1 MPDLKFFTMSDIRS
15 SALEQYNASFLE
27 ELAKLNPEQRQA
39 VDHLE
44 GPVLVIAGPG
54 TGKTHILSARIGRIL
69 METDTLAQNI
79 LCLTFTDAGVK
90 AMRQRLLD
98 LIGPEAHRLHIFTF
112 HSFCNSIIQEN
123 LEYFGRHD
131 LEPISDLERVEI
143 IRELLDDLDARHP
156 LRRGRLDAYFYENHL
171 YDLFKKMKAEDWQM
185 EDIERSIDVYLTDL
199 PQRREFIY
207 QVSRGAF
214 KKGDLK
220 QAKFEDTRER
230 MEMLRAAAA
239 LYPRFTQAMQEAR
252 RYDYDDM
259 ILWVLR
265 AFEEN
270 EALLRT
276 YQEQY
281 LYFLVDEFQD
291 TNGAQ
296 NEILNYLTAYWDNP
310 NLFIVGDDDQ
320 SIYEFQGARLK
331 NLTDFYYRYED
342 HLQLVVLKNNY
353 RSSQK
358 ILDVSRDLIR
368 HNERRIVTNLQ
379 ELGIEKVLSASN
391 PRAANFPQPPQL
403 VTYPNRRHE
412 EADLAEQ
419 IENLLADGTPAR
431 EIAVIYARHRQAAS
445 LLTLLEKKNIPYTTR
460 RKINVLDLPIV
471 RNLRVLLEYI
481 SQESQRPYRAE
492 HLLFRIL
499 HFDFAGIEP
508 QAIARLSW
516 RIAGIPS
523 EERPLWR
530 DAIADRQ
537 LLQSTG
543 CDTTAIETLSTFL
556 LEMIAA
562 VNNCGLPN
570 LLEMVINQSGLLR
583 FILGHPDKIWH
594 LQVVKTFF
602 DFVRE
607 EAGRRPRLN
616 LNRLLEILRSMDAN
630 RLAIPLRKTL
640 EVTEGVQFLTAHSAK
655 GLEFEHVFV
664 IDAVQDQWEPAGRR
678 SSYSFSL
685 PDTLTLS
692 GEEDQLEAR
701 RRLFYVALTRARTRL
716 TISYSQED
724 QNKELQRSRFI
735 EELPQR
741 EDLLEWKEKQADGI
755 TLELA
760 EILQMTTST
769 RPKLIA
775 QDPELVEAL
784 LQDFSLSVS
793 ALNRYLRCP
802 LAFYYQHILRVPVL
816 QSEAASYGLAM
827 HNALERLFAQMLLQP
842 DRRFPAEAQF
852 LQLFEWEMEKQS
864 PFFSAKEYKRRLQAG
879 RQNLSAY
886 YQQHVNEWHKQVK
899 VELNIRN
906 TEVDGVPINGMI
918 DKLELH
924 GTAHCSIVDY
934 KTGSR
939 DPGKLQAPGNAQPDG
954 GNYWRQL
961 VFYKILFESY
971 DTSGRKVD
979 KGTIA
984 YLDPDNKGRF
994 HSKTIGFSAEDI
1006 DQVKTMIRESYARI
1020 RAHDFYEGCGESNCP
1035 WCSFLRHNQHV
1046 ASFSMADIEE
1056 LDD

>member
-1 MPDLKFFTMSDIRS
+1 MSDTRS
-15 SALEQYNASFLE
+15 TVLEQYNASFRKELE
-27 ELAKLNPEQRQA
+27 KLNPEQRQA
-39 VDHLE
+39 VEQLE

-69 METDTLAQNI
+69 LETDTQAQNI

-98 LIGPEAHRLHIFTF
+98 LIGPEAHRVHIFTF
-112 HSFCNSIIQEN
+112 HSFCNNIIQEN

-143 IRELLDDLDARHP
+143 IRHMLDELEHDHP
-156 LRRGRLDAYFYENHL
+156 LKRGRLDGYFYENHL
-171 YDLFKKMKAEDWQM
+171 YDLFKKMKSEDWSVEVVHQ
-185 EDIERSIDVYLTDL
+185 SIDQYLTDL
-199 PQRREFIY
+199 PNRREFIY
-207 QVSRGAF
+207 QVSRGDF

-220 QAKFEDTRER
+220 EARFEEAVER
-230 MEMLRAAAA
+230 MEKLRAAAS
-239 LYPRFTQAMQEAR
+239 LYPAFEKAMRAAH

-296 NEILNYLTAYWDNP
+296 NEILSYLTAYWENP

-331 NLTDFYYRYED
+331 NLTDFYYRYQQ
-342 HLQLVVLKNNY
+342 HLHLVVLKNNY
-353 RSSQK
+353 RSSQQ
-358 ILDVSRDLIR
+358 ILDSSRDLIQY
-368 HNERRIVTNLQ
+368 NDRRIINNLQ
-379 ELGIEKVLSASN
+379 ELGLEKSLTASN
-391 PRAANFPQPPQL
+391 PQAANFPHPPK
-403 VTYPNRRHE
+403 VVAYPNRRHE
-412 EADLAEQ
+412 EADIADHL
-419 IENLLADGTPAR
+419 ENLLQSGVPAG
-431 EIAVIYARHRQAAS
+431 EIAVIYARHRQAAA
-445 LLTLLEKKNIPYTTR
+445 LLSLLEKKHIPYTTR

-471 RNLRVLLEYI
+471 RNLRILLEYI
-481 SQESQRPYRAE
+481 SQESQRPYRAQ

-499 HFDFAGIEP
+499 HIDFLGIDP
-508 QAIARLSW
+508 QLIAKLSW
-516 RIAGIPS
+516 ELAKLPP
-523 EERPLWR
+523 EKRPQWR
-530 DAIADRQ
+530 DAIADAQ
-537 LLQSTG
+537 LLHSFSGDPQ
-543 CDTTAIETLSTFL
+543 AILQLSDFL
-556 LEMIAA
+556 KQMIIK
-562 VNNCGLPN
+562 VNNTGLPN
-570 LLEMVINQSGLLR
+570 LLELIINQSGLLR
-583 FILGHPDKIWH
+583 FILGHPDKVWH

-607 EAGRRPRLN
+607 EAARRPRLQ
-616 LNRLLEILRSMDAN
+616 LHRLLEILRSMDAN

-655 GLEFEHVFV
+655 GLEFEHVFML
-664 IDAVQDQWEPAGRR
+664 DAVKDHWEPGGRR

-692 GEEDQLEAR
+692 GEEDELEAR

-716 TISYSQED
+716 HISYSLEEQG
-724 QNKELQRSRFI
+724 KPLQRSRFI
-735 EELPQR
+735 EELPLQKIIKW
-741 EDLLEWKEKQADGI
+741 EEKQAAPNI
-755 TLELA
+755 LELA
-760 EILQMTTST
+760 EILQMTTNI
-769 RPKLIA
+769 RPRLPD
-775 QDPELVEAL
+775 QDPGLVATL
-784 LQDFSLSVS
+784 LEDFSLSVS
-793 ALNRYLRCP
+793 AMNRYLRCP

-827 HNALERLFAQMLLQP
+827 HNALERLFEQMNLSK
-842 DRRFPAEAQF
+842 DKRFPSEVHF

-864 PFFSAKEYKRRLQAG
+864 PFFSPKDYKRRLEAG

-886 YQQHVNEWHKQVK
+886 YRQYVHQWHKQVR

-906 TEVDGVPINGMI
+906 TEVGGVPINGMI

-924 GTAHCSIVDY
+924 GTAHARVVDY
-934 KTGSR
+934 KTGSKDASKLR
-939 DPGKLQAPGNAQPDG
+939 RPGKATPYG

-971 DTSGRKVD
+971 DNSGRKVD
-979 KGTIA
+979 KGSIA
-984 YLDPDNKGRF
+984 YLDPDSKGLF
-994 HSKTIGFSAEDI
+994 QTKTLSFSAEDVR
-1006 DQVKTMIRESYARI
+1006 QVKGFIQHTYERI
-1020 RAHDFYEGCGESNCP
+1020 MAQDFYEGCGEKNCP
-1035 WCSFLRHNQHV
+1035 WCSFLKHNQHV
-1046 ASFSMADIEE
+1046 SSFSLEEIEE